1 MKSPGIKT
9 DCAILQRKKM
19 NKTMTALYLTW
30 LLCTQGYF
38 QKEKA
43 MSLNE
48 ISQRT
53 FCRAIAEIK
62 TFLIEYNIPKELV
75 YEKKTA
81 RYLLRDISC

>member
-30 LLCTQGYF
+30 LLCTQGFF
-38 QKEKA
+38 QKGKVMA
-43 MSLNE
+43 CNE

-62 TFLIEYNIPKELV
+62 MFLIEYGIPKELV
-75 YEKKTA
+75 YEKKNS
-81 RYLLRDISC
+81 RYLLRDIEF